1 VEQVGQLV
9 GFVMSILNR
18 LASALDRSDEV
29 PNQILASEIAEA
41 GNKDAVRELT
51 ANLSNADK
59 NIQHDC
65 IKVLY
70 EVGYLKPEL
79 IAPHVDTFIQ
89 LLRSRNNRLVWGG
102 MTALGSIADLT
113 AVDIWKQIDVVMNVT
128 DRGSVITQDWGIR
141 VLAAVS
147 AKEASYE
154 KRIFPFLKG
163 FLQKCPAK
171 DFPRHL
177 ESCLVAIN
185 SGNSTEIMPIIEA
198 RKLSL
203 KPAQSQ
209 RVEKLLR
216 KLITL

>member
-1 VEQVGQLV
+1 
-9 GFVMSILNR
+9 MSVLNR

-29 PNQILASEIAEA
+29 PNQILAREIAEA
-41 GNKDAVRELT
+41 GDRDAVRELV

-79 IAPHVDTFIQ
+79 ITPHVNAFIE

-102 MTALGSIADLT
+102 MTALGTIADHT
-113 AVDIWKQIDVVMNVT
+113 ASDIWKQIDVVMNVT

-147 AKEASYE
+147 AKDKSYE
-154 KRIFPFLKG
+154 KRIFPFLKT

-171 DFPRHL
+171 DLPRHL

-185 SGNSTEIMPIIEA
+185 SGNATEILPIIEA
-198 RKLSL
+198 WRPFL
-203 KPAQSQ
+203 KAAQAKRIERSV
-209 RVEKLLR
+209 RIINAL
-216 KLITL
+216 